1 MKTLYLVRHA
11 KAVSQELGVN
21 DFKRSLSKQGRDDAM
36 AMSERLSQKGIA
48 PDLLISSPADRAL
61 ETAHIF
67 AKQFGYPVQRILLKD
82 EIYDEDADVIRE
94 ILKTL
99 DNTSRIVMLFGHEPA
114 LSQLAGFLL
123 QETEM
128 ELRKTGVFGISLD
141 ISGWQKL
148 AAQTGTLQVSDFPV
162 RATPKAYKKA
172 RSVIA
177 KEITGMMQDYLED
190 LDVETSKHLQKV
202 IAKTGKKLAQELTKA
217 LKASTVEEL
226 VRGRAEQHI
235 DHLGKPDGENIASL
249 LPSSKRRTRKK
260 GTTTSLEEEKTSS

>member
-21 DFKRSLSKQGRDDAM
+21 DFKRSLSKQGRDDAVT
-36 AMSERLSQKGIA
+36 MSKRLSQKGIV

-67 AKQFGYPVQRILLKD
+67 AKQFDYPVQQILLKD
-82 EIYDEDADVIRE
+82 EIYDEDADVVRE

-99 DNTSRIVMLFGHEPA
+99 DDTSRIVMLFGHEPV

-123 QETEM
+123 QEAQR
-128 ELRKTGVFGISLD
+128 ELRTTGVCGISLD
-141 ISGWQKL
+141 ISGWQEL
-148 AAQTGTLQVSDFPV
+148 AAHTGTLQVFDFPV

-177 KEITGMMQDYLED
+177 KELTGTLED
-190 LDVETSKHLQKV
+190 FLQHLDVETSKHLQKV
-202 IAKTGKKLAQELTKA
+202 IAKTSKKLAKELTKV
-217 LKASTVEEL
+217 LNASTVEDL
-226 VRGRAEQHI
+226 VGGQSEQRI
-235 DHLGKPDGENIASL
+235 DHLGKSKVEENIASPS
-249 LPSSKRRTRKK
+249 PSSTWRRRKK
-260 GTTTSLEEEKTSS
+260 GITTPLEEE